1 MSARQLDSLFGGP
14 IMRPCAWVLAL
25 MAMGVGATWGAEDT
39 EDQQF
44 LKKKIEK
51 QLLNPKQTL
60 KDYDGLKNNLSLLAG
75 IPRGYTTVIKAVD
88 FYRGKATDKQGENR
102 DLWRVRW
109 TWTLRALTQHD
120 AVKRNLKLFPDRMVK
135 DYLVI

>member
-1 MSARQLDSLFGGP
+1 
-14 IMRPCAWVLAL
+14 
-25 MAMGVGATWGAEDT
+25 
-39 EDQQF
+39 
-44 LKKKIEK
+44 
-51 QLLNPKQTL
+51 
-60 KDYDGLKNNLSLLAG
+60 
-75 IPRGYTTVIKAVD
+75 KAVD

-135 DYLVI
+135 DYLVIFLEIPNPNHGDIAFLGQLGPRAKIALPLLKKFEDSDSLAHAQEAHKAIKLIEAKK